1 MPNEKPIPQQ
11 IPIEK
16 IHDLPGVTDFKLPEK
31 SYGTLVSSILVNG
44 LREPVLLRPLENG
57 EYQLVHGYRR
67 RKAAELAKLKTL
79 DALVYDMTEK
89 EAKDYRLALAANPDA
104 LIPGKLI
111 GPDTKTPV
119 AKEPPKVEKATE
131 KKATPAEKKA
141 EDKQPAKAAEPQEK
155 KAAPAEKKAEAAP
168 PAPAKPAEEKPV
180 DKKAESAAPPA
191 AKPDEKKA
199 DEPSKDDK
207 KVAEATAPAA
217 DDKEKKSAPAKAPAK
232 KAEKEEK
239 PVGTVAEG
247 PTGTAITKL
256 LGEKLSPP
264 TEKDKKA
271 LPIPG
276 EGEAFSAILHPA
288 YLKKADINTFSVD
301 RDSDDFKEL
310 YQSIKRFGVKDPVLA
325 RFNKDGEL
333 EILSGQRR
341 HLIASELN
349 YPVPTIIQQLDDD
362 DARILVAD
370 GNLHR
375 EHISTYDLSRALRM
389 KADSMK
395 RKAGRKIRGA
405 KSGPE
410 TDELIAKEMGMSTM
424 KLNRLM
430 KLSEATRSICDLVDE
445 GRLPTSVAYNIAFLQ
460 PKHQDTVADLI
471 GINVKVN
478 NENTGILKKVASTE
492 SLTEQK
498 IRDVLEGKYPPN
510 VVEKSKP
517 VAPPVPSAQPMAPA
531 SVPKSTDIP
540 VPPVPPA
547 QPKATD
553 NVVPFSSTGAAPTQ
567 AAPSVTPGKETA
579 PAAPV
584 PPKSAAEPQDRENSY
599 ETKIVLRGDRLRKY
613 FPDVS
618 MTPREIEDSVYDALE
633 MRRQMQEKAKQKAE
647 IFGKEKKGPVK

>member
-1 MPNEKPIPQQ
+1 M
-11 IPIEK
+11 
-16 IHDLPGVTDFKLPEK
+16 
-31 SYGTLVSSILVNG
+31 
-44 LREPVLLRPLENG
+44 
-57 EYQLVHGYRR
+57 
-67 RKAAELAKLKTL
+67 
-79 DALVYDMTEK
+79 
-89 EAKDYRLALAANPDA
+89 
-104 LIPGKLI
+104 
-111 GPDTKTPV
+111 
-119 AKEPPKVEKATE
+119 
-131 KKATPAEKKA
+131 
-141 EDKQPAKAAEPQEK
+141 
-155 KAAPAEKKAEAAP
+155 
-168 PAPAKPAEEKPV
+168 
-180 DKKAESAAPPA
+180 
-191 AKPDEKKA
+191 
-199 DEPSKDDK
+199 
-207 KVAEATAPAA
+207 
-217 DDKEKKSAPAKAPAK
+217 
-232 KAEKEEK
+232 
-239 PVGTVAEG
+239 
-247 PTGTAITKL
+247 
-256 LGEKLSPP
+256 
-264 TEKDKKA
+264 
-271 LPIPG
+271 
-276 EGEAFSAILHPA
+276 
-288 YLKKADINTFSVD
+288 KKADINTFSVD

-410 TDELIAKEMGMSTM
+410 TDEIIAKEMGMSTM

-471 GINVKVN
+471 GINVRVN

-498 IRDVLEGKYPPN
+498 IRDVLEGKYPPR
-510 VVEKSKP
+510 VVEKPKP
-517 VAPPVPSAQPMAPA
+517 ITPPAPQVPTTTSASIPKAP
-531 SVPKSTDIP
+531 DIP
-540 VPPVPPA
+540 VPPV
-547 QPKATD
+547 
-553 NVVPFSSTGAAPTQ
+553 S
-567 AAPSVTPGKETA
+567 

-584 PPKSAAEPQDRENSY
+584 QPARNTVPFPVANAAPVQTAPSQSAAPVAPAQAAPTAPANVPSKPAAESQDRENSY

-633 MRRQMQEKAKQKAE
+633 MRRQMQERQKQKSE